1 MGVPPRGASLV
12 NWDHMTRP
20 LFHSDSLKLI
30 ETECEKLEKH
40 TSSRE
45 VKLLKPLGM
54 NKKDKK
60 HITPNASGKMKCIQ
74 LFRERLSE
82 KMCTRQS
89 RRLYGICS
97 IHCCCRTYFCCFPLA
112 LADICPWPLLPFFQI
127 SLKKSKL
134 KITHNTFRGC
144 RVHFI
149 R

>member
-1 MGVPPRGASLV
+1 MGVPPPPRGASLV

-30 ETECEKLEKH
+30 KTECEKLEKH

-60 HITPNASGKMKCIQ
+60 HITPYASGKMKCIQ

-89 RRLYGICS
+89 RKVIWDMLN
-97 IHCCCRTYFCCFPLA
+97 TLFLT
-112 LADICPWPLLPFFQI
+112 LLLSNLLLLLSFSTGRHMSMTSPAILSNFFE
-127 SLKKSKL
+127 KE
-134 KITHNTFRGC
+134 
-144 RVHFI
+144 
-149 R
+149 